1 MEKDR
6 KLNQK
11 KQKDFTGG
19 EDTAAFTSQITSTLF
34 KRDYEMVGVI
44 YGNTGK
50 FKVIHGGKRHS
61 DGPMEPVD
69 YDKELGNYYKS
80 MKPEEAAWLIE
91 KITFEKVE
99 QELKKNPSYSI
110 EYNMCDEG
118 ESRRK
123 QLRFT
128 CDEKDLDIILVTR
141 MDINDIMKKEREKQH
156 QLEDA
161 LNLAEKANN
170 AKSEFLATISHEIR
184 TPINVIMGMTQLAE
198 EEKDNHEAVMGYIE
212 EIRLSSRHLLNLVN
226 NVLDMSKIES
236 GEFSL
241 HPQRYTFE
249 ELFKNVKTMFK
260 RLCEQKNIT
269 FRTEEYGGQP
279 DMFVD
284 KIRLNQVIFNLM
296 NNAVKYTEVGGEVA
310 FTFLNQVREEEGEM
324 DVRFLI
330 QDNGAG
336 MSKEFQEQMFKPFTQ
351 ESNEVVASSQ
361 GTGLGL
367 SISKGIIDKMG
378 GELSVSSVLGKG
390 TTFCVCITMPI
401 AKERHVKNSE
411 RPAEPEFDFT
421 GRTILVVEDHHLNQ
435 MIITKLLK
443 RKGADVIVSANGKL
457 GVEEFTS
464 REPGSID
471 AILMDIRMPVMD
483 GLQASR
489 AIRSL
494 QREDALQVPIIA
506 MTANAYDEDRQK
518 SEAAGMNGHLAK
530 PIDTK
535 VLYETLESNF
545 GWQPQ

>member
-1 MEKDR
+1 MEEDR
-6 KLNQK
+6 KLYQK
-11 KQKDFTGG
+11 KRKDFTGR
-19 EDTAAFTSQITSTLF
+19 EDTAEFISQITSTLF

-44 YGNTGK
+44 YGNTRT
-50 FKVIHGGKRHS
+50 FKVIHGGRQYEKEF
-61 DGPMEPVD
+61 MKLVD
-69 YDKELGNYYKS
+69 YDKELGNYYKCMAS
-80 MKPEEAAWLIE
+80 EEAVRLIE
-91 KITFEKVE
+91 KITFERVE
-99 QELKKNPSYSI
+99 QELKKHPSYSV
-110 EYNMCDEG
+110 EFDMYENG

-123 QLRFT
+123 QLHFT
-128 CDEKDLDIILVTR
+128 YDGEDLDIILVTR
-141 MDINDIMKKEREKQH
+141 MDINDIMKKEKEKQR

-170 AKSEFLATISHEIR
+170 AKSEFLTTISHEIR

-249 ELFKNVKTMFK
+249 ELFKNVKTMFTQ
-260 RLCEQKNIT
+260 LCAQKNIT

-279 DMFVD
+279 DMLVD
-284 KIRLNQVIFNLM
+284 KMRLNQVIFNLM
-296 NNAVKYTEVGGEVA
+296 NNAVQYTEVGGEVA
-310 FTFLNQVREEEGEM
+310 FTFLNQVREEEM
-324 DVRFLI
+324 DVKFLI

-367 SISKGIIDKMG
+367 SIAKGIIDKMG

-401 AKERHVKNSE
+401 AKERRAKHYE
-411 RPAEPEFDFT
+411 MPAEPEFDFT
-421 GRTILVVEDHHLNQ
+421 GRTILVVEDHNLNQ

-443 RKGADVIVSANGKL
+443 KKGADVIVSANGKL
-457 GVEEFTS
+457 GVDEFAS

-489 AIRSL
+489 IIRSL
-494 QREDALQVPIIA
+494 KREDARQVPIIA

-535 VLYETLESNF
+535 VLYETLEYHF
-545 GWQPQ
+545 GWQSH

>member
-6 KLNQK
+6 KLNQE
-11 KQKDFTGG
+11 KQKDFTDREGA
-19 EDTAAFTSQITSTLF
+19 AAFISQITGTLF

-44 YGNTGK
+44 YGNTRT
-50 FKVIHGGKRHS
+50 FKVIHSERWYGKES
-61 DGPMEPVD
+61 MEPVN

-80 MKPEEAAWLIE
+80 MKPEDARQLLD
-91 KITFEKVE
+91 KIKLERVE
-99 QELKKNPSYSI
+99 EELKKHPIYSV
-110 EYNMCDEG
+110 EYDMYDEG
-118 ESRRK
+118 ENRRK

-128 CDEKDLDIILVTR
+128 YDGKDLDVILVTR

-170 AKSEFLATISHEIR
+170 AKSEFLSTISHEIR

-249 ELFKNVKTMFK
+249 ELLKNVKTMFK
-260 RLCEQKNIT
+260 RLCEKKNIT

-279 DMFVD
+279 DMLVD
-284 KIRLNQVIFNLM
+284 KMRLNQVIFNLM

-310 FTFLNQVREEEGEM
+310 FTFLNQVREEEM
-324 DVRFLI
+324 DVKFLI
-330 QDNGAG
+330 QDTGAG

-351 ESNEVVASSQ
+351 ESNEVLVSSQ

-401 AKERHVKNSE
+401 ARERNAKQYE
-411 RPAEPEFDFT
+411 IPAEPEFDFT
-421 GRTILVVEDHHLNQ
+421 GRTILVVEDHNLNQ
-435 MIITKLLK
+435 MIIKKLLK
-443 RKGADVIVSANGKL
+443 KKGADVIVSANGKM
-457 GVEEFTS
+457 GVEEFAS
-464 REPGSID
+464 REIGSID

-494 QREDALQVPIIA
+494 KREDARQVPIIA

-535 VLYETLESNF
+535 VLYETLEYSF
-545 GWQPQ
+545 GWQSQ

>member
-1 MEKDR
+1 MERDR
-6 KLNQK
+6 KLNQR
-11 KQKDFTGG
+11 KQKDLTGG
-19 EDTAAFTSQITSTLF
+19 EDSAAFISRVTSTLF

-44 YGNTGK
+44 YGNTK
-50 FKVIHGGKRHS
+50 TFKVIHGGRRNR
-61 DGPMEPVD
+61 EEAVEAVD

-80 MKPEEAAWLIE
+80 MKPEEAEQLLDRIKLE
-91 KITFEKVE
+91 RVE
-99 QELKKNPSYSI
+99 QELKKHPSYSV
-110 EYNMCDEG
+110 ECDMDDGG

-128 CDEKDLDIILVTR
+128 YDGKDMDIILVTR
-141 MDINDIMKKEREKQH
+141 MDINDIMKREIEKQH

-184 TPINVIMGMTQLAE
+184 TPLNVIMGMTQLAE
-198 EEKDNHEAVMGYIE
+198 EEKDNHEAVMDYIE

-241 HPQRYTFE
+241 QPQRYTFE
-249 ELFKNVKTMFK
+249 ELFKNVKTMFSQ
-260 RLCEQKNIT
+260 LCAQKNIT

-279 DMFVD
+279 DMLVD
-284 KIRLNQVIFNLM
+284 KMRLNQVIFNLM
-296 NNAVKYTEVGGEVA
+296 NNAVRYTEVGGEVA
-310 FTFLNQVREEEGEM
+310 FTFLNQVREEEM

-336 MSKEFQEQMFKPFTQ
+336 MSREFQEQMFKPFTQ
-351 ESNEVVASSQ
+351 ESNEIVTSSQ

-390 TTFCVCITMPI
+390 TTFCVRITVPI
-401 AKERHVKNSE
+401 AKERSAKHYEMPK
-411 RPAEPEFDFT
+411 EPEFDFT

-435 MIITKLLK
+435 MIIKKLLK
-443 RKGADVIVSANGKL
+443 KKGANVIVSANGKL
-457 GVEEFTS
+457 GVEEFRS

-489 AIRSL
+489 AIRNL
-494 QREDALQVPIIA
+494 KREDAARVPIIA

-535 VLYETLESNF
+535 VLYETLELNF
-545 GWQPQ
+545 GWQSW

>member
-1 MEKDR
+1 VEKDR
-6 KLNQK
+6 KLYQE
-11 KQKDFTGG
+11 KQKDFTGAD
-19 EDTAAFTSQITSTLF
+19 DTAEYISQITDTLF

-44 YGNTGK
+44 YGNTRK
-50 FKVIHGGKRHS
+50 FKVIYGGRRQS
-61 DGPMEPVD
+61 EGFMEPVD
-69 YDKELGNYYKS
+69 YDKELGNYFKS
-80 MKPEEAAWLIE
+80 MKPEETIRILDR
-91 KITFEKVE
+91 ITFERVE
-99 QELKKNPSYSI
+99 QELKEHPVYSV
-110 EYNMCDEG
+110 EFEMHDNG

-123 QLRFT
+123 QLRFMYAG
-128 CDEKDLDIILVTR
+128 KDLDIILVTR
-141 MDINDIMKKEREKQH
+141 MDIDDIMKKEREKQH

-184 TPINVIMGMTQLAE
+184 TPINVIMGMTQLAKE
-198 EEKDNHEAVMGYIE
+198 EEDNHEAVMGYIE

-249 ELFKNVKTMFK
+249 ELLKNVKTMFK
-260 RLCEQKNIT
+260 QLCKQKNIT

-284 KIRLNQVIFNLM
+284 KIRLNQVIFNLL
-296 NNAVKYTEVGGEVA
+296 NNAVKYTDVGGEIA
-310 FTFLNQVREEEGEM
+310 FTFLNQVREEEM
-324 DVRFLI
+324 DVKFII
-330 QDNGAG
+330 QDTGTG

-351 ESNEVVASSQ
+351 ESNEVVAASQ

-367 SISKGIIDKMG
+367 SISKGIVDKMG

-390 TTFCVCITMPI
+390 TTFCICITMPI
-401 AKERHVKNSE
+401 ARERHAKHCE
-411 RPAEPEFDFT
+411 MPAEPEFDFT
-421 GRTILVVEDHHLNQ
+421 GRTILVVEDHNLNQ

-443 RKGADVIVSANGKL
+443 KKGADVIVSANGKL
-457 GVEEFTS
+457 GIEEFAS

-483 GLQASR
+483 GLQAAR
-489 AIRSL
+489 AIRRL
-494 QREDALQVPIIA
+494 KREDAGLVPIIA

-535 VLYETLESNF
+535 VLYETLESYF